1 MAEMIG
7 EALEITIVVS
17 MTVLVGYP
25 STLMAL
31 EALRARRRR
40 RVQIVR
46 SRRYPRHPGR
56 RPDGR

>member
-46 SRRYPRHPGR
+46 ARRFSRHPGR